1 MEVYFWV
8 FATVIVLSS
17 IGRVYTLIKG
27 SSNPDV
33 QVSLYDL
40 FESLI
45 GVLGVVGIYGY
56 LNGLEFGYKPLWQV
70 VFVFLIVTSI
80 YSLIKP
86 VNKLAYKKI
95 GKVKSIILFGGMLM
109 FSIPAT
115 YMLGLYAFY
124 S

>member
-8 FATVIVLSS
+8 FATVIILSS
-17 IGRVYTLIKG
+17 IGRVYTLIKS
-27 SSNPDV
+27 SSNSDV
-33 QVSLYDL
+33 KVSLYDL
-40 FESLI
+40 FESAV

-56 LNGLEFGYKPLWQV
+56 LNNLEFGHKLLWQG
-70 VFVFLIVTSI
+70 VFILLIVTSI